1 MDQNGGEMK
10 GSIPITIGTLVDER
24 RRGAGKRKSIVPAAV
39 NNNGLSTMGDN
50 QYETLGG
57 GEVDDDDIELHEDDI
72 AAFRHPMA
80 PGEVRQNILFQDF
93 GD

>member
-1 MDQNGGEMK
+1 MDQNGGELK

-24 RRGAGKRKSIVPAAV
+24 RKGAGKRKSIIPAV
-39 NNNGLSTMGDN
+39 NNNGLNGDGDN

-57 GEVDDDDIELHEDDI
+57 VDADDDDIEIHEDDI

-80 PGEVRQNILFQDF
+80 PGEVRQNILYDDF
-93 GD
+93 ED

>member
-1 MDQNGGEMK
+1 MDQNGGELK
-10 GSIPITIGTLVDER
+10 GSLPIIIGTLVDER
-24 RRGAGKRKSIVPAAV
+24 RKGAGRRKSVIPAV
-39 NNNGLSTMGDN
+39 NNNGLTADGDN

-57 GEVDDDDIELHEDDI
+57 GDADDDEIELHEDDI